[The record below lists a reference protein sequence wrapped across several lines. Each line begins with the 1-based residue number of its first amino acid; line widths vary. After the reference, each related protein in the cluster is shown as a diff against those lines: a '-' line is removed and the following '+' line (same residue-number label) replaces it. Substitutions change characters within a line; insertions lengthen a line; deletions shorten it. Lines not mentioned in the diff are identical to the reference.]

1 MNNKT
6 NCLAAILLA
15 IFALTVN
22 AEKIGLVNGTLINPG
37 SSQIVQNATIV
48 IDGDRIAAAGDAK
61 ALGPAAGGKN
71 ARIIDCKD
79 KFILPAYCFL
89 ILTTDCRVFFAF
101 LFLPFAE
108 L

>member
-6 NCLAAILLA
+6 NCFAAILLA

-79 KFILPAYCFL
+79 KFGSG
-89 ILTTDCRVFFAF
+89 
-101 LFLPFAE
+101 
-108 L
+108 